1 MIFFSLP
8 KMTFD
13 DDYNVKEWSRGVRV
27 GDVTIDALSCPWIHV
42 YQLLGL
48 G

>member
-1 MIFFSLP
+1 MESH
-8 KMTFD
+8 
-13 DDYNVKEWSRGVRV
+13 DDYNVKEWSRGVSV

-42 YQLLGL
+42 YQLLDL

>member
-1 MIFFSLP
+1 MESH
-8 KMTFD
+8 
-13 DDYNVKEWSRGVRV
+13 DDYNVKEWSRGVRI

>member
-1 MIFFSLP
+1 MIFSFP
-8 KMTFD
+8 NMVFD
-13 DDYNVKEWSRGVRV
+13 DYNNVKEWSRGVRV
-27 GDVTIDALSCPWIHV
+27 GDVTIDAIFCPWIHV